1 MPKRSLPLLP
11 SEAVHSGRKALS
23 LVLGAPVPGSREG
36 PEAPQLIQVGELAK
50 ATGKT
55 VRAIHLYEELGLLK
69 PANRSKGRYRLF
81 SNDAELRV
89 RWIGKLQ
96 NLGLSLTEIQ
106 DLVRDQEGSDSAMFA
121 AAKLREVYLSK
132 LKETRNKLAELRAL
146 EAELE
151 ASLQYLAGCDSAC
164 AEELPVHSCP
174 SCELT
179 SDEAPELVAGVHV
192 N

>member
-1 MPKRSLPLLP
+1 MKPWHLPSGRQRGIPFLLP
-11 SEAVHSGRKALS
+11 DDCTPEQALAVVEL
-23 LVLGAPVPGSREG
+23 LDDLRERIWAHYQI
-36 PEAPQLIQVGELAK
+36 PL
-50 ATGKT
+50 
-55 VRAIHLYEELGLLK
+55 
-69 PANRSKGRYRLF
+69 
-81 SNDAELRV
+81 
-89 RWIGKLQ
+89 
-96 NLGLSLTEIQ
+96 Q
-106 DLVRDQEGSDSAMFA
+106 DLVREQEGSDSAMFA

-151 ASLQYLAGCDSAC
+151 ASLDYLAGCDSAC